1 LGTRKKL
8 PSSPIR
14 PEKIKEALKFIATAE
29 LEHATNQAKLFFLFI
44 KRTKLADGL
53 SLNEI
58 AIILRHGNDDLYT
71 DPITG
76 ALKPTME
83 SWRQAKQE
91 VLQFRKQMKNHGVIL
106 YSVVDPEKGAYYYI
120 NISTMEL
127 WRIVVSH
134 MDRIIKGMKKQKKDG
149 FDLLGIPRK
158 ERNRLSKL
166 KGDQLRRELMKRL
179 AAQLDKRR
187 KKELEEILE
196 QEEEKKQQ
204 DTQDKEGDE
213 SN

>member
-1 LGTRKKL
+1 MGTRKKL

-14 PEKIKEALKFIATAE
+14 PTKIKEALKFIVTAE

-44 KRTKLADGL
+44 KRTKLIDGL

-58 AIILRHGNDDLYT
+58 AIILRHGNDNLYT
-71 DPITG
+71 DPITK

-106 YSVVDPEKGAYYYI
+106 YSVVDPETGAYYYI

-127 WRIVVSH
+127 WRLVVNH

-158 ERNRLSKL
+158 ERNKLSKL

-179 AAQLDKRR
+179 AAQLNKKR

-196 QEEEKKQQ
+196 QEERKQQ
-204 DTQDKEGDE
+204 DQEKSGEGE